1 MNTTY
6 NKTIDQAQEYISV
19 NSENGMLSL
28 PTRLNGFKQ
37 THFKQQE
44 FVRNEGTKANPFIR
58 KRIEYSFLGSYE
70 DPEGKELRKCP
81 VCGALMH
88 KNGTNVTRLRHL
100 PFGDSYTVIEA
111 SRVRYRCTNC
121 EHSEFIPIG
130 FKTEGHLITE
140 QLKHYTESLLAYGH
154 TLKSVANIT
163 GLNKSLVKDIDKVRL
178 EALYVREKENGRRE
192 LIKPEVQA
200 RYLGIDEFK
209 LHDGYKYATHIT
221 DLETG
226 CILWIQA
233 GKKKKVVYDF
243 IEHVGLEWMSNVIA
257 ISADMN
263 SDFEEAFKEK
273 CPHLKIVYDYFHIV
287 KNFNEKVVSE
297 VRKDEQRR
305 LIEEGNE
312 EAAEALKGSKYI
324 LTSSRNTL
332 LAKDDAAHKG
342 EVISKGSELFKKDEV
357 KQTGG
362 QMGRYLQLLSQ
373 NTLLFNLDYVKTIL
387 NEAYKLDSEEKMTT
401 YIDEIISYCKCTENC
416 HFKWFAN
423 LLENHKEG
431 IVSHAKY
438 RISNGKI
445 EGINQ
450 KIKTI
455 RRQSYGLPDDEYFFL
470 KLFDASRQKWNH
482 SLERSTMR
490 SHIFLY

>member
-1 MNTTY
+1 MNTTC
-6 NKTIDQAQEYISV
+6 NQTIDQAQEYISV
-19 NSENGMLSL
+19 NIESGMLSL
-28 PTRLNGFKQ
+28 PSRLNGFKQ
-37 THFKQQE
+37 THFKQRLLE
-44 FVRNEGTKANPFIR
+44 RNEGTKAKPFIR
-58 KRIEYSFLGSYE
+58 KHLEYSFFGSYE
-70 DPEGKELRKCP
+70 DPEGQEIRKCP
-81 VCGALMH
+81 VCSSLMH

-100 PFGDSYTVIEA
+100 PFGDRYTVIEA
-111 SRVRYRCTNC
+111 ARERYRCTNC

-130 FKTEGHLITE
+130 FKAEGHLITE
-140 QLKHYTESLLAYGH
+140 QLRNYTESLLAYGH
-154 TLKSVANIT
+154 TLKAVANIT
-163 GLNKSLVKDIDKVRL
+163 GLNKSLVKDIDKARL

-243 IEHVGLEWMSNVIA
+243 IEHVGIEWMSKVVA

-287 KNFNEKVVSE
+287 KNFNDKVVSE

-305 LIEEGNE
+305 LIDEGKVK
-312 EAAEALKGSKYI
+312 AAEALKRSKYI

-332 LAKDDAAHKG
+332 KAKDDSAFNG

-357 KQTGG
+357 KQRGG
-362 QMGRYLQLLSQ
+362 KMERYIQLLSQ
-373 NTLLFNLDYVKTIL
+373 NSLLFSLDWVKTTL
-387 NEAYKLDSEEKMTT
+387 NDAYKLDSEEKMKI
-401 YIDEIISYCKCTENC
+401 YIDEIISYCKATENS
-416 HFKWFAN
+416 HFIWFAK
-423 LLENHKEG
+423 LLKNHEEG
-431 IVSHAKY
+431 IVNHAKY

-482 SLERSTMR
+482 SLESSTT
-490 SHIFLY
+490 